1 MQRNNRCFLSV
12 GKTLFMNAKH
22 HELLIPT
29 NTVVS
34 NKRYPLA
41 ALAFLGTVLLLL
53 ISGCQKNQGK
63 LYVSYEPIYA
73 PRTAVLAS
81 INGNAS
87 EPITSVGK
95 IYVKDP
101 YIFISDTG
109 RGIHVIDN
117 HDPSHPVQAAFLAIP
132 GNNDIAVKGNI
143 LYADME
149 DELLTLDISNIHN
162 VRLLNE
168 QQNIF
173 HYYGTEG
180 SGKII
185 VGWKKTYRTHPN
197 PLIMPGCANCQFLA
211 SNYSSSSS
219 TGVAGSMSR
228 MVLVGDYLYAIPE
241 RHNLQVI
248 DIGNPVRPVLGRQ
261 VYAGFDL
268 ETVYPFRDK
277 LFLGSMEG
285 VYIYDIS
292 NPGNPTSLGAFSH
305 GRACDP
311 VITDGDYAYVTL
323 HAGTSCG
330 GASNE
335 LDVLN
340 IQDLA
345 HPALIQ
351 SLPMTRPMGLSKEG
365 NLLFVC
371 DPPGVKI
378 FDAGSPGSLELRN
391 TLDIGNAYDV
401 ITSNGRL
408 VAISDKGVYQ
418 FDYSRPGIPLL
429 SALLMSNIGK

>member
-1 MQRNNRCFLSV
+1 
-12 GKTLFMNAKH
+12 
-22 HELLIPT
+22 
-29 NTVVS
+29 
-34 NKRYPLA
+34 
-41 ALAFLGTVLLLL
+41 
-53 ISGCQKNQGK
+53 
-63 LYVSYEPIYA
+63 
-73 PRTAVLAS
+73 
-81 INGNAS
+81 
-87 EPITSVGK
+87 
-95 IYVKDP
+95 
-101 YIFISDTG
+101 
-109 RGIHVIDN
+109 
-117 HDPSHPVQAAFLAIP
+117 
-132 GNNDIAVKGNI
+132 
-143 LYADME
+143 
-149 DELLTLDISNIHN
+149 
-162 VRLLNE
+162 
-168 QQNIF
+168 
-173 HYYGTEG
+173 
-180 SGKII
+180 
-185 VGWKKTYRTHPN
+185 
-197 PLIMPGCANCQFLA
+197 
-211 SNYSSSSS
+211 
-219 TGVAGSMSR
+219 

-241 RHNLQVI
+241 RHSLQVI
-248 DIGNPVRPVLGRQ
+248 NIANSTKPQLGGN

-292 NPGNPTSLGAFSH
+292 NPGNPTSLGSFSH

-311 VITDGDYAYVTL
+311 VITDGNYAYVTL

-340 IQDLA
+340 VENLST
-345 HPALIQ
+345 PVLVS
-351 SLPMTRPMGLSKEG
+351 SLPMTRPMGLSKDG

-391 TLDIGNAYDV
+391 TLDVGNALDV

>member
-1 MQRNNRCFLSV
+1 M
-12 GKTLFMNAKH
+12 
-22 HELLIPT
+22 
-29 NTVVS
+29 

-41 ALAFLGTVLLLL
+41 ILSFLGTILLLL
-53 ISGCQKNQGK
+53 VSGCDKSHDK

-73 PRTAVLAS
+73 PRTAVLAA

-87 EPITSVGK
+87 EPITAVGK

-109 RGIHVIDN
+109 RGVHVIDN
-117 HDPSHPVQAAFLAIP
+117 HNPSHPVQTAFLAIP

-143 LYADME
+143 LYADMS
-149 DELLTLDISNIHN
+149 DELLTLDISDIHN
-162 VRLLNE
+162 VKLLNE

-173 HYYGTEG
+173 HYYGYEGTE
-180 SGKII
+180 KVII
-185 VGWKKTYRTHPN
+185 GWKKTYRTHPN
-197 PLIMPGCANCQFLA
+197 PIITPGCANCQFFEA
-211 SNYSSSSS
+211 SSSSSSS

-228 MVLVGDYLYAIPE
+228 MVMVGNYLYAVPE
-241 RHNLQVI
+241 RHSLRVI
-248 DIGNPVRPVLGRQ
+248 NIANPAKPQLGQ
-261 VYAGFDL
+261 NVYAGFDL
-268 ETVYPFRDK
+268 ETVYPFKDK

-292 NPGNPTSLGAFSH
+292 NPANPTSLGTFSH

-311 VITDGDYAYVTL
+311 VITDGNYAYVTL

-335 LDVLN
+335 LDVLDV
-340 IQDLA
+340 QDLA
-345 HPALIQ
+345 HPTLIS
-351 SLPMTRPMGLSKEG
+351 SLQMTKPTGLSKDG
-365 NLLFVC
+365 NQLFVC
-371 DPPGVKI
+371 DPPGVKV
-378 FDAGSPGSLELRN
+378 FDASSPGTLELRN

-418 FDYSRPGIPLL
+418 FDYSRPGIPML
-429 SALLMSNIGK
+429 SALLINNIGK